1 MKFPQNQALTS
12 HFETFRSIVL
22 SASRFLEVY
31 FIVSL
36 QLSMYYYFVYF
47 ATFIGLPKW
56 VDSMHFL
63 KWSVSVSFHS
73 LYQENCVKMEI
84 DLLMQTE

>member
-1 MKFPQNQALTS
+1 
-12 HFETFRSIVL
+12 
-22 SASRFLEVY
+22 
-31 FIVSL
+31 
-36 QLSMYYYFVYF
+36 MYYYFVYF